1 MTYTNSGTH
10 GTGSRSY
17 TRDRGV
23 TVARTAAAEARGYVT
38 PEDYGA
44 IGDGEIHF
52 AADAL
57 GVGGLLELQAWGGGI
72 YSFATSIHDTMD
84 YLGWQAALYAGG
96 LVKAAANAEYVIDQT
111 LIVRNGTVQI
121 DGQMSTITFRHMA
134 EIPDDGSNLLANP
147 SFDAGGSNWQ
157 NTALSPRVDVVF
169 SGGKAVFTD
178 PPVTFTPGESHFG
191 QFGQQ
196 LVLPKGRWT
205 VEAYVK
211 LTEGASGGFFG
222 ARTVGIGFFKDG
234 PGQGGWAW
242 PDPLFNI
249 SSAGASAFGPFE
261 GVITFD
267 VEAPEN
273 VTVWCTL
280 SGFNCD
286 WEVHWVRIRPF
297 LMNFGVWCTGD
308 YAGFGER
315 YDETEISN
323 LTVIGPALEQY
334 GADSRYGTYN
344 HYAGP
349 RVSGFLHKSFGG
361 EGARANLRNVDIN
374 SWYRGVVFS
383 DQAFL
388 IRHEHC
394 KISYCAECIYFT
406 PAVRNAG
413 ENMRFTNCIIFN
425 SGLAVNAQ
433 SGVEWN
439 FVGCSMDFCRR
450 MIVGRRGTLI
460 NFNNH
465 HFEFN
470 AIERR
475 LYLTAPATGF
485 AVGGIVTGGT
495 SGATARILIADRQ
508 DDAEQHLVVEALTGT
523 FQASETITGSTG
535 GSATV
540 LEPLGPVEYLID
552 LTGGS
557 QMVMATGQWL
567 QSGSTHRGMPHAA
580 RLESVSDVI
589 AFGDV
594 WGFNWQ
600 TASGDW
606 ATGAGRITFNN
617 HVGPGN
623 ALLPTMMIRNQH
635 MDAFAGNGGI
645 AGTGTWEDQGFTGP
659 ADGIGLDFSAHSD
672 EALAPTSR
680 GTVPSEID
688 CTADATVFRTTGTAS
703 LKLAI
708 TAAYTGGAETRVFL
722 PVSPGKIVLPEFY
735 YSKPTVKAP
744 RSHGP
749 YTSGLPA
756 AGDTIYVN
764 TTAGQT
770 TATIEDK
777 HVQWIGGSGPR
788 AGWTVTL
795 SSVTGN
801 PGGVA
806 NAVWNATHTVVARLD
821 AFRFT
826 IALPSAASTTASN
839 AGGTGVVASYSQTS
853 VLIFMR
859 NFWVRQSY
867 FDAHGRPVLAQT
879 QFQGERNVE
888 VTLTAQGWT
897 RWTYATWYAEAAVP
911 VLPTDRVA
919 RGRAPEW
926 ATHWMMVFNWQNIR
940 EADLAAPPALHLT
953 DFYAN
958 VL

>member
-1 MTYTNSGTH
+1 
-10 GTGSRSY
+10 
-17 TRDRGV
+17 
-23 TVARTAAAEARGYVT
+23 
-38 PEDYGA
+38 
-44 IGDGEIHF
+44 
-52 AADAL
+52 
-57 GVGGLLELQAWGGGI
+57 
-72 YSFATSIHDTMD
+72 
-84 YLGWQAALYAGG
+84 
-96 LVKAAANAEYVIDQT
+96 
-111 LIVRNGTVQI
+111 
-121 DGQMSTITFRHMA
+121 
-134 EIPDDGSNLLANP
+134 
-147 SFDAGGSNWQ
+147 
-157 NTALSPRVDVVF
+157 
-169 SGGKAVFTD
+169 
-178 PPVTFTPGESHFG
+178 
-191 QFGQQ
+191 
-196 LVLPKGRWT
+196 
-205 VEAYVK
+205 
-211 LTEGASGGFFG
+211 
-222 ARTVGIGFFKDG
+222 
-234 PGQGGWAW
+234 
-242 PDPLFNI
+242 
-249 SSAGASAFGPFE
+249 
-261 GVITFD
+261 
-267 VEAPEN
+267 
-273 VTVWCTL
+273 
-280 SGFNCD
+280 
-286 WEVHWVRIRPF
+286 
-297 LMNFGVWCTGD
+297 
-308 YAGFGER
+308 
-315 YDETEISN
+315 
-323 LTVIGPALEQY
+323 
-334 GADSRYGTYN
+334 
-344 HYAGP
+344 
-349 RVSGFLHKSFGG
+349 
-361 EGARANLRNVDIN
+361 
-374 SWYRGVVFS
+374 
-383 DQAFL
+383 
-388 IRHEHC
+388 
-394 KISYCAECIYFT
+394 
-406 PAVRNAG
+406 
-413 ENMRFTNCIIFN
+413 
-425 SGLAVNAQ
+425 
-433 SGVEWN
+433 
-439 FVGCSMDFCRR
+439 
-450 MIVGRRGTLI
+450 
-460 NFNNH
+460 
-465 HFEFN
+465 
-470 AIERR
+470 
-475 LYLTAPATGF
+475 
-485 AVGGIVTGGT
+485 
-495 SGATARILIADRQ
+495 
-508 DDAEQHLVVEALTGT
+508 
-523 FQASETITGSTG
+523 
-535 GSATV
+535 
-540 LEPLGPVEYLID
+540 
-552 LTGGS
+552 
-557 QMVMATGQWL
+557 
-567 QSGSTHRGMPHAA
+567 
-580 RLESVSDVI
+580 
-589 AFGDV
+589 
-594 WGFNWQ
+594 
-600 TASGDW
+600 
-606 ATGAGRITFNN
+606 
-617 HVGPGN
+617 
-623 ALLPTMMIRNQH
+623 MMIRNQH